1 MNPISTMATSN
12 CETSTIFAGG
22 GPDIAGA
29 SVVVGDTTL
38 VPSPFVNLAIEKFK
52 MGDLT
57 IGGVLKLTLNGSVT
71 GSSFNDVVKGAAGRT
86 GVHDILA
93 LGKIKDCIYVK
104 IECTDRLIGG
114 YGRIISVSVPE
125 GNNPTWVN
133 IAPYSIE
140 IELYTNTNSSGSTEE
155 RVVKADDVAQSG
167 GNLDD
172 LMLRSLSEQFSLA
185 INEDSFNWGT
195 DSSGSIVSNA
205 SVGDGFGNR
214 HMKVSFSMSGTG
226 IRGLHTCTGN
236 GTETTYKYGLEAVE
250 AYMLNR
256 IEKLRKMDIANIFDA
271 PALKTEL
278 ALYVGGNSYL
288 EYRNIEINPVEL
300 SMTLTGDL
308 IFRPSGCLYPNIFNS
323 LTIEQ
328 SIDSEGE
335 TITLSGNIQGLID
348 THFAGSSGI
357 IKMTPDEEFTDCSIN
372 TKMNNAN
379 AYLKDFADLENLTTI
394 AGLYYQDDID
404 IGLSQTDDGGYLKDD
419 CQFSATSVA
428 CGSSSSSSSAPNL
441 CSLRLTNSQISRNLS
456 QGEITFSFVLSNRA
470 NCSVLGAKKIDVDIT
485 HDRPR
490 DNIVEILIPGRGA
503 AGVITQNLC
512 CKSAEKYDISVNAT
526 LNNNSCNFAVT
537 SATITEIRA
546 CATAALE
553 QLRADNPEIDV
564 SCWFLTNDQE
574 SIGNTTY
581 KLNQSYTKPS
591 CP

>member
-22 GPDIAGA
+22 GPDVGGA
-29 SVVVGDTTL
+29 LVKVGDTTL
-38 VPSPFVNLAIEKFK
+38 IPSPFVNLAIEKFK

-104 IECTDRLIGG
+104 IECTDKLIGG

-125 GNNPTWVN
+125 GNSPTWVN

-140 IELYTNTNSSGSTEE
+140 IELYTNTDSSGGSGT
-155 RVVKADDVAQSG
+155 RLVDAGDVEKSG
-167 GNLDD
+167 GNLNT

-185 INEDSFNWGT
+185 INEDSFNWGAVN
-195 DSSGSIVSNA
+195 SSPK
-205 SVGDGFGNR
+205 VGDGYGNR

-226 IRGLHTCTGN
+226 IRGLNDCTGN
-236 GTETTYKYGLEAVE
+236 NVTEATYKYGLKAVE
-250 AYMLNR
+250 EYMLNR
-256 IEKLRKMDIANIFDA
+256 IEKLRKMDIANIFDV

-278 ALYVGGNSYL
+278 ALYVKGDSFL
-288 EYRNIEINPVEL
+288 EYRNIEINPLEL
-300 SMTLTGDL
+300 SMSLTGDL
-308 IFRPSGCLYPNIFNS
+308 IFRPSGCLYPKVFNS

-348 THFAGSSGI
+348 TNFVGSSGI
-357 IKMTPDEEFTDCSIN
+357 IKMIPDTGFTGCDFDN
-372 TKMNNAN
+372 KMINAN
-379 AYLKDFADLENLTTI
+379 LYLKDFATLTNLTKV
-394 AGLYYQDDID
+394 AELYYQDLIDID
-404 IGLSQTDDGGYLKDD
+404 LSQTDDGGYLKDD
-419 CQFSATSVA
+419 CQFSATSGG
-428 CGSSSSSSSAPNL
+428 CGSGISSSSSSSSGPNL

-456 QGEITFSFVLSNRA
+456 QGEITFSFILSNKA
-470 NCSVLGAKKIDVDIT
+470 NCSVLGATKVDVDIT

-490 DNIVEILIPGRGA
+490 DNIVEILIPGRG
-503 AGVITQNLC
+503 GVLTQNLC
-512 CKSAEKYDISVNAT
+512 CKSAEKYDISVNAS
-526 LNNNSCNFAVT
+526 LNNNNSCNFSAT
-537 SATITEIRA
+537 AATITELRA
-546 CATAALE
+546 CASGAIE
-553 QLRADNPEIDV
+553 QLRTDNPDMNV

-574 SIGNTTY
+574 TIGNTTY
-581 KLNQSYTKPS
+581 RLNQSYTKPS

>member
-1 MNPISTMATSN
+1 MNPILTMATSN

-22 GPDIAGA
+22 GPDVGGA
-29 SVVVGDTTL
+29 LVKVGDTTL
-38 VPSPFVNLAIEKFK
+38 IPSPFVNLAIEKFK

-71 GSSFNDVVKGAAGRT
+71 GSSFNDVVKGAVGRT

-104 IECTDRLIGG
+104 IECTDKLIGG

-140 IELYTNTNSSGSTEE
+140 IELYTNTDSSGGSGT
-155 RVVKADDVAQSG
+155 RIVDAGDVAESG
-167 GNLDD
+167 GNLNT

-185 INEDSFNWGT
+185 INEDSFNWGAVPN
-195 DSSGSIVSNA
+195 SGTK
-205 SVGDGFGNR
+205 VGEGYGNR

-226 IRGLHTCTGN
+226 IRGLHSCTGN
-236 GTETTYKYGLEAVE
+236 SATGVTYKYGLEAVE
-250 AYMLNR
+250 EYMLNR
-256 IEKLRKMDIANIFDA
+256 IEKLRKMDIANIFDP

-308 IFRPSGCLYPNIFNS
+308 IFRPSGCLYPEVFNS

-357 IKMTPDEEFTDCSIN
+357 IKMTPDEEFTDCDIN
-372 TKMNNAN
+372 TKMTRAN
-379 AYLKDFADLENLTTI
+379 TYLSVFATADNLENI
-394 AGLYYQDDID
+394 AGVYYQDAID
-404 IGLSQTDDGGYLKDD
+404 RVLGPPSGGYLKDD
-419 CQFSATSVA
+419 CQFSATSGP
-428 CGSSSSSSSAPNL
+428 CGSGTSSSSSSGPNL

-456 QGEITFSFVLSNRA
+456 QGEITFSFVLSNKA
-470 NCSVLGAKKIDVDIT
+470 NCSVLGAKKVDVDIT

-490 DNIVEILIPGRGA
+490 DNIVEILIPGRGDL
-503 AGVITQNLC
+503 GVLIQNLC

-526 LNNNSCNFAVT
+526 LNNNSCNFSVT
-537 SATITEIRA
+537 AATITELRA
-546 CATAALE
+546 CATEAIK
-553 QLRADNPEIDV
+553 QIRTDNPEIDV